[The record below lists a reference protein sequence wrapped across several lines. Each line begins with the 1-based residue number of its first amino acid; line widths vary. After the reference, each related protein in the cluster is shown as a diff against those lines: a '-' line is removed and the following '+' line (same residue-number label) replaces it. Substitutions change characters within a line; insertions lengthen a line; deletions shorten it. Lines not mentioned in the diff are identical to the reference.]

1 MKIEHKPLLFYILQG
16 TQGPKGATGP
26 RGANGQPVCLLC
38 FIEQDPEFNS
48 MVDTLI

>member
-1 MKIEHKPLLFYILQG
+1 MFYIFQG

-26 RGANGQPVCLLC
+26 RGANGQPVRLLC
-38 FIEQDPEFNS
+38 FIEQDPEFK

>member
-1 MKIEHKPLLFYILQG
+1 MRIEHDPRLLYILQG

-38 FIEQDPEFNS
+38 FVEQDSEFK

>member
-1 MKIEHKPLLFYILQG
+1 MRIEHDPRLLYIFQG

-38 FIEQDPEFNS
+38 FSEQDSEFK